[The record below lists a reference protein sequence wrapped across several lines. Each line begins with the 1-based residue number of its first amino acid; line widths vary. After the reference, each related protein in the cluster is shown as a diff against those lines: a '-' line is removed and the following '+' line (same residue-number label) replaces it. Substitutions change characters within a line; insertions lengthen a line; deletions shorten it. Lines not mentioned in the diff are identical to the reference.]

1 MQSTGIIRRVD
12 DLGRVIIPKN
22 LRRINKIR
30 EGDPMEVFVSEEGG
44 ITFVPYE
51 TTLKRAPSPK
61 KSSCGSMKIAYT
73 VRKFL
78 VILIVSV
85 KSSNRKNK
93 EQISRAQSNWARPAR
108 RPRL

>member
-51 TTLKRAPSPK
+51 TTLKRALDTFTEKVQLWFDEDSIY
-61 KSSCGSMKIAYT
+61 GEE
-73 VRKFL
+73 
-78 VILIVSV
+78 ILGYLNRISEIVES
-85 KSSNRKNK
+85 
-93 EQISRAQSNWARPAR
+93 EE
-108 RPRL
+108 

>member
-51 TTLKRAPSPK
+51 TTLKRALDTFTEKVQLWFDEDSIY
-61 KSSCGSMKIAYT
+61 GEE
-73 VRKFL
+73 
-78 VILIVSV
+78 ILGYLNRIREIVES
-85 KSSNRKNK
+85 
-93 EQISRAQSNWARPAR
+93 EE
-108 RPRL
+108 